1 MQSIVTDKQRCAG
14 PEAARPGGV
23 ALGSPSDIVASL
35 GRATSPPRRNAPCR
49 RASKGSHGGSMSCH
63 QALSQPASRYHVA
76 VACNPKPVSILG
88 CHNEAGGAMPSPAI
102 QSGWHI

>member
-35 GRATSPPRRNAPCR
+35 GRATTSPPGATLLAEELP
-49 RASKGSHGGSMSCH
+49 RAITVDQCH
-63 QALSQPASRYHVA
+63 VIRL
-76 VACNPKPVSILG
+76 
-88 CHNEAGGAMPSPAI
+88 
-102 QSGWHI
+102 